1 MLNLTLDN
9 RNPLTMNPSEHVAT
23 VLDRL
28 IMDMHF
34 RVTLVDEQ
42 CHKLRSCLKTCSRQK
57 EEQAKLSAE
66 RLAVETQE
74 EQDALKRA
82 RSVRNAQA
90 KQSRSKSSVNEKPST
105 KLPSPPSAP
114 STSSV
119 KHHRLELPRAMQ
131 SQIQEVLDAKV
142 TWETLRDAPPAAF
155 RAKMN
160 QILSQRDTTTNVQ
173 IPYREQL
180 FRLEYAYA
188 RVLLVLEK
196 CINSH
201 QPDSQPTLARVF
213 PIWFRLHKIKK
224 LLDELN
230 NELSNLMQRIPPPP
244 QLSEATAERSARFL
258 QAICP
263 AYKASDVDNRP
274 LVAAIKAQ
282 DTKWTPAM
290 DTWLARLQN
299 AWNVNEYGSTAL
311 QIGLEE
317 SCGALIPIVHELLQ
331 RDKVTKEEVMDG
343 LMVLRLLHSITCC
356 DGLLMRS
363 FVSS

>member
-1 MLNLTLDN
+1 
-9 RNPLTMNPSEHVAT
+9 MNPSEHVAT